1 MEQIS
6 ERYLIFQRV
15 MTFLD
20 EWLLYGLL
28 LYLFVNDHLAMM
40 VVVAVIGGTF
50 VANSYRRQWAM
61 EASRFGPVTD
71 TPAPRVQEG
80 HTPE

>member
-20 EWLLYGLL
+20 EWLFYGLL
-28 LYLFVNDHLAMM
+28 LYLYMNDRLVMM
-40 VVVAVIGGTF
+40 FVVATIGGAF

-71 TPAPRVQEG
+71 NPAPRVPEE
-80 HTPE
+80 HTPV